1 MAAQSA
7 AMRCVFRRFSA
18 CVVAV
23 ALLGVAALPAG
34 AQSSPPLVHL
44 TVGMT
49 PTADAG
55 PVLYA
60 VQSGMFRRAGLDVD
74 VQKISSGAATAAAIA
89 GGTFQIGSVSAIS
102 AIQAVAKG
110 VPLQMIVPSGLYN
123 GTTDFVATVVKSSS
137 TLRPGPDFNG
147 HTIGSVA
154 VDDLNT
160 ISMLDWLG
168 QHGADTKSIK
178 VLEIPYSTLVPAID
192 EGRIDM
198 ATLIQPGL
206 ALGLATGKVKIL
218 GKAYDALA
226 PRFYITTWM
235 GKTDWIA
242 ANPDVARTFARV
254 IRDAEVYAN
263 AHPDEI
269 AQLIAPFSGIDINV
283 MLHGGHDT
291 YAAAYMDP
299 KNVQPIIDALVKYGA
314 VDHPIDAHDLIAP
327 ALRGLK

>member
-1 MAAQSA
+1 
-7 AMRCVFRRFSA
+7 MRFAFRQR
-18 CVVAV
+18 CCAV
-23 ALLGVAALPAG
+23 AAAFVFAALPAG
-34 AQSSPPLVHL
+34 AQSPPPLVHL

-89 GGTFQIGSVSAIS
+89 GGTFQLGAVSAIS

-110 VPLQMIVPSGLYN
+110 VPMQMVVPGGLYN
-123 GTTDFVATVVKSSS
+123 STTDFVATVVKSNS

-160 ISMLDWLG
+160 ISMLEWLKSN
-168 QHGADTKSIK
+168 GADPKSIK

-242 ANPDVARTFARV
+242 ANPDVTRAFARV
-254 IRDAEVYAN
+254 MRDAEVYAN
-263 AHPDEI
+263 AHQDEM

-314 VDHPIDAHDLIAP
+314 VDHPIDARDLIAP
-327 ALRGLK
+327 AVRGLK

>member
-1 MAAQSA
+1 
-7 AMRCVFRRFSA
+7 MRSVFREGGRRA
-18 CVVAV
+18 IIAAV
-23 ALLGVAALPAG
+23 LFVSLGLPAG
-34 AQSSPPLVHL
+34 AQSPLPSPAALVHL

-60 VQSGMFRRAGLDVD
+60 VQSGLFRRAGLDVD

-89 GGTFQIGSVSAIS
+89 GGTFQLGAVSAIS

-110 VPLQMIVPSGLYN
+110 VPMQMVVPGGLYN
-123 GTTDFVATVVKSSS
+123 STTDFVATVVKTSS
-137 TLRPGPDFNG
+137 TLKPGPDFNG

-160 ISMLDWLG
+160 ISMREWLR
-168 QHGADTKSIK
+168 QHGADPKSIK

-192 EGRIDM
+192 EGRVDM

-242 ANPDVARTFARV
+242 ANPDVARAFAHV
-254 IRDAEVYAN
+254 LRDAEIYAN
-263 AHPDEI
+263 AHPDEM
-269 AQLIAPFSGIDINV
+269 AQLIAPFAGIDVNV

-299 KNVQPIIDALVKYGA
+299 KDVQPIIDALVKYGA
-314 VDHPIDAHDLIAP
+314 VDHPVDAHDLIAP
-327 ALRGLK
+327 AVRGLK

>member
-7 AMRCVFRRFSA
+7 GMRFAFRELCCA
-18 CVVAV
+18 AAV
-23 ALLGVAALPAG
+23 ALIAVPGVSAVAQTSPLP
-34 AQSSPPLVHL
+34 LIHL

-89 GGTFQIGSVSAIS
+89 GGTFQFGSVSAIS
-102 AIQAVAKG
+102 AINAVAKG
-110 VPLQMIVPSGLYN
+110 VPLQMVVPSGLYN
-123 GTTDFVATVVKSSS
+123 GTTDFVATVVKSNS
-137 TLRPGPDFNG
+137 TLVPGPQFNG

-154 VDDLNT
+154 IDDLNT
-160 ISMLDWLG
+160 ISMLEWLR

-206 ALGLATGKVKIL
+206 ALGLATGKVKML

-235 GKTDWIA
+235 GKSDWIA
-242 ANPDVARTFARV
+242 ANPDVTRTFARV
-254 IRDAEVYAN
+254 IRDAEIYAN
-263 AHPDEI
+263 AHQDEI
-269 AQLIAPFSGIDINV
+269 AQLIAPFSGIDVNV

-291 YAAAYMDP
+291 YAASYVDP
-299 KNVQPIIDALVKYGA
+299 ANVQPIIDALVKYGT

-327 ALRGLK
+327 AVRGMK